1 MQIFG
6 RLNAAGRTIVI
17 ITHED
22 DVAAHAK
29 RVVILEDGRIGNDYR
44 NAPVKGDPPGLV
56 DLTVLET
63 QPEEVS
69 IIEEESSE
77 VIVP

>member
-6 RLNAAGRTIVI
+6 RLNAAGRTVVI

-22 DVAAHAK
+22 DVSAHAK

-44 NAPVKGDPPGLV
+44 NAPVQGDPPGLI
-56 DLTVLET
+56 DLAALE
-63 QPEEVS
+63 PEEIS
-69 IIEEESSE
+69 IAEEESAE